1 MRPYVFILCG
11 LYPYSDYMVYIKDL
25 KNQEYLFPPNIKDLI
40 NDDHICFIVDT
51 IIDSM
56 DYSEKE
62 KEAEGPGSPGYH
74 PKIPLKVII
83 YGMIDGE
90 RSSRKLHENV
100 KMNAIYI
107 YLAGKLTPDFRTI
120 SDFRKDNPE
129 LVNSCFQSVVEFAY
143 NLGMVSLRHISVDG
157 TKIKANASKNRTF
170 TKEELEFLEKMV
182 KTEIEKGIEIDEQ
195 EDEMFG
201 EDKTGY
207 EMPDDVKLSK
217 NIQRFLRKK
226 LEEEGIKTKKQQSM
240 GKIIKEHIEGDEKKK
255 EQINHK
261 LEDAVKVT
269 QDPDVKKINLTDPD
283 SNLMKNKK
291 GAYEQCFNPQITV
304 DSEEKI
310 IIGNHVS
317 QAPEDTNEL
326 IPMIDET
333 EKNVGKL
340 PEGTEISTDNG
351 YYSGPNFKYF
361 EDKKLEGYIPNSDQ
375 AQRMKGKT
383 VKKDPFS
390 KKCFEYDDENDVFRC
405 PNNEILVFR
414 HEYYD
419 KGKKKTIRVYYTKNC
434 KDCPYKQQCLNDSSK
449 SYRRIKAD
457 KFEGF
462 KKRMAKKMKSEEAR
476 EKLKIRSK
484 IVEHPFGDIKQNMGL
499 REFLLRGKNKVKIE
513 FNLACIV
520 HNIKRIAS
528 FIKKKKL
535 NIGDIRKLVSV

>member
-1 MRPYVFILCG
+1 MVF
-11 LYPYSDYMVYIKDL
+11 IKDL

-40 NDDHICFIVDT
+40 GDDHIVYVIDT
-51 IIDSM
+51 VIDSM
-56 DYSEKE
+56 EFNEKE

-74 PKIPLKVII
+74 PKIPLKIII

-100 KMNAIYI
+100 RMNALYI

-120 SDFRKDNPE
+120 SDFRKNNSD
-129 LVNSCFQSVVEFAY
+129 LVNSCFKSVVEFAY

-170 TKEELEFLEKMV
+170 TKDELEFLEKIV

-207 EMPDDVKLSK
+207 ELPDDVKLSK

-226 LEEEGIKTKKQQSM
+226 LEEEGIQTKSQRSM

-255 EQINHK
+255 EQINRK
-261 LEDAVKVT
+261 LEDAIKET

-283 SNLMKNKK
+283 SHLMKNKK
-291 GAYEQCFNPQITV
+291 GAYEQCFSPQITV

-317 QAPEDTNEL
+317 QAPDDTNEL
-326 IPMIDET
+326 IPMIEEV

-340 PEGTEISTDNG
+340 PEGAEVSSDNG
-351 YYSGPNFKYF
+351 YYSGPNFKYL
-361 EDKKLEGYIPNSDQ
+361 EDKKLDGYVPDSKQ
-375 AQRMKGKT
+375 AQGMKGKI
-383 VKKDPFS
+383 VKKGPFG
-390 KKCFEYDDENDVFRC
+390 KECFEYDEENDVFIC

-414 HEYYD
+414 HEYYNKD
-419 KGKKKTIRVYYTKNC
+419 KKKKTRVYYTKNC
-434 KDCPYKQQCLNDSSK
+434 KDCPYKQQCLKESSK
-449 SYRRIKAD
+449 PYRRIKAD

-462 KKRMAKKMKSEEAR
+462 KRRMAKKMKSEDAR

-484 IVEHPFGDIKQNMGL
+484 IVEHPFGDIKYNMGL
-499 REFLLRGKNKVKIE
+499 DEFLLRGMKKVKIE
-513 FNLACIV
+513 FNLSCIA

-528 FIKKKKL
+528 FIKKKEL
-535 NIGDIRKLVSV
+535 NIGDIVKPVSI